1 MGLMGLSF
9 LCFDQGFGAIGFF
22 VLGVFVGF
30 HLLLCYIC
38 VLFVGFVFEMIPWD
52 LNELL
57 YKIHSECAKYW
68 NVT

>member
-1 MGLMGLSF
+1 MA
-9 LCFDQGFGAIGFF
+9 LCFGAMDFICIRC
-22 VLGVFVGF
+22 FVGF

-57 YKIHSECAKYW
+57 
-68 NVT
+68 